1 MKGSRIIHGRNI
13 MPILNIGFV
22 GMSKTCRYES
32 PYTVTGSIKQ
42 IGLKELPKSI
52 CKDTIIG
59 TW

>member
-1 MKGSRIIHGRNI
+1 MRI
-13 MPILNIGFV
+13 
-22 GMSKTCRYES
+22 SKTYRYES

-42 IGLKELPKSI
+42 TGLKELPKSI